1 MGRHKDLDQERVYNS
16 VIKIINTS
24 VILDI
29 AVPYNIQQQTQSVGA
44 GFFFNN
50 EGYAITAAHVLEN
63 SVELWI
69 KLPKYGQKIFRGEIV
84 CVYPDFDIGIIRVKD
99 IKNNSY
105 LELGN
110 SDDISLRDR
119 VYTIGYPRNPKY
131 PIITSGTISGKREE
145 YIQTD
150 TPVNPG
156 NSGGPLLDENN
167 MVIGITSAVIA
178 QSEDSSLII
187 PINIVNQNLESMM
200 NSKTK
205 TIQKNVLG
213 TLLVNGTA
221 NYKDLYNIPEQC
233 AQGIVVKQILEKSP
247 LYNIIKPGDMICS
260 FSNGEKEYKIDYY
273 GETNVEWETA
283 KVPLDHLVKRCI
295 PRQMVKIKFFSL
307 ENNKVKTHKFK
318 LKTYDEIY
326 PIKKIFPYIDKI
338 DYEIFAG
345 MIVMDLTINHLTM
358 PKFMQLVHIINN
370 GKIFK
375 PQLVIT
381 HIFPNSKI
389 AEYNTIAPYTLISKI
404 NNIPVNS
411 LAEFRKAVQSP
422 IKNKNNYYII
432 IETDDKNK
440 VILNTKELIKQEE
453 KLSKDYNY
461 ENSSIIDY
469 LVDLF

>member
-1 MGRHKDLDQERVYNS
+1 MGRYKDLNQERVYNS

-24 VILDI
+24 VMINMTM
-29 AVPYNIQQQTQSVGA
+29 PYNIQQQSQSVGA
-44 GFFFNN
+44 GFFINR
-50 EGYAITAAHVLEN
+50 EGYALTAAHVLEN

-69 KLPKYGQKIFRGEIV
+69 KIPKFGQKIFKAEIV
-84 CVYPDFDIGIIRVKD
+84 SVYPDFDIGIIRVIG

-110 SDDISLRDR
+110 SDDISLRDT
-119 VYTIGYPRNPKY
+119 VYTLGYPKNPKY
-131 PIITSGTISGKREE
+131 PIVTTGTISGMRQD

-178 QSEDSSLII
+178 HAEDSSLII
-187 PINIVNQNLESMM
+187 PINIVNRNLDSML

-205 TIQKNVLG
+205 IIQKNVLG
-213 TLLVNGTA
+213 TLLVNGTN
-221 NYKDLYNIPEQC
+221 NYRELYNIPDGC
-233 AQGIVVKQILEKSP
+233 AEGVIVKQILEKSP
-247 LYNIIKPGDMICS
+247 LYKIIKPGDMICS
-260 FSNGEKEYKIDYY
+260 FNNGDREYKIDYF

-295 PRQMVKIKFFSL
+295 PKQKVAIKYFSL
-307 ENNKVKTHKFK
+307 EKNKIRSHTFN

-345 MIVMDLTINHLTM
+345 MVVMDLTLNHLLM
-358 PKFMQLVHIINN
+358 PQFMQLVHIVNN

-375 PQLVIT
+375 PQLVIS

-389 AEYNTIAPYTLISKI
+389 AEYNTIAPYSLISKI
-404 NNIPVNS
+404 NNIKVNS
-411 LAEFRKAVQSP
+411 LKDFRKAIKKP
-422 IKNKNNYYII
+422 IIKNNNYFII

-440 VILNTKELIKQEE
+440 VILNTRELIEQEK
-453 KLSKDYNY
+453 KLSRDYNY
-461 ENSSIIDY
+461 DNSSIIDY
-469 LVDLF
+469 LVNLL